1 MKLPAYQELSKEQDE
16 INSLPLEASH
26 LVTGPP
32 GTGKTVMALYRTEML
47 TRQGAEAR
55 LLMYSRLLSNYVE
68 SAVDE
73 LDLAGKAS
81 TYHSWLY
88 WFYKSQYRRD
98 LPQDGPYMPA
108 WTEILTKVQE
118 APPPAASMPFLIVD
132 EGQDLPK
139 EFFCWRATW
148 RAISPYLPTRIR
160 SSATTTRP
168 SLKFVR
174 TPGSPTRHT
183 RCDGTTGT
191 LGRSPSWPV
200 ASTPAWPPECLI
212 CRSAKGR
219 GPR

>member
-47 TRQGAEAR
+47 TRQGAERNSAPDVLPSPVQLCR
-55 LLMYSRLLSNYVE
+55 VGRRRTRPSREGIHLSLLALLVLQEPIPSRPS
-68 SAVDE
+68 SGRAVHAC
-73 LDLAGKAS
+73 LDGDPDQGAGGPA
-81 TYHSWLY
+81 T
-88 WFYKSQYRRD
+88 RRID
-98 LPQDGPYMPA
+98 AVPDRGRRPR
-108 WTEILTKVQE
+108 T
-118 APPPAASMPFLIVD
+118 SRRSS
-132 EGQDLPK
+132 
-139 EFFCWRATW
+139 FCWRATW
-148 RAISPYLPTRIR
+148 RAVSPYLPTRIR

-174 TPGSPTRHT
+174 TPDSPTRHT

-200 ASTPAWPPECLI
+200 ASTRPGL
-212 CRSAKGR
+212 RSA
-219 GPR
+219 